1 MRDFQTLEVN
11 GFAVIDGVV
20 VDIDRYEAS
29 FPVNSIPSGS
39 ISLSLGRNPRGD
51 LAKIHKMFAGLTI
64 RLPIQVYL
72 KVTPGSSGVQANWP
86 KDFFLAFDGFTTGS
100 AMERD
105 PSNVGLMIGMTHWLD
120 ELTHGSMLFQTSSPR
135 NPADLVY
142 NAVVPNDGGGL
153 TATDQASA
161 IVTPENVR
169 RDFWDK
175 CVRKWFNGL
184 LDLNKGGRNGV
195 GATAGTVANMGG
207 KGLAIAEEAV
217 QAALKKFEPFS
228 GKYQFGTSL
237 GLSSSSINTRQVAVN
252 LSRFLSQECR
262 ATTVNNTF
270 WDKLIEMAGS
280 FMFAIVPLIDR
291 CLVVPWTP
299 LLRTPW
305 KYGAVAGANCGFKP
319 RMGMPRLLRGVGIYG
334 GRNWET
340 YSDGQGKPPINM
352 KGPGIGGIFR
362 PFNTGHFEYF
372 EAPKWMASLDLS
384 FGSNRTSGA
393 GNVKANAQEPGIGP
407 PPEGSSLQEQA
418 INNASLMT
426 RFATYMYG
434 MEALKDRQSPLNSPL
449 RFDVAPGSIIYIGQQ
464 GEFFAADGEDQLS
477 NSMVGCVT
485 TVSYVVDTKTPV
497 AMTAF
502 HISHLRS
509 LGENQA
515 TGTSLSV
522 HPLWDKNW
530 LGSTMS
536 GDFS

>member
-39 ISLSLGRNPRGD
+39 VTLSLGRNPRGD
-51 LAKIHKMFAGLTI
+51 LAKIHKIFAGLTF

-72 KVTPGSSGVQANWP
+72 KVTPGSLGVQANWP

-105 PSNVGLMIGMTHWLD
+105 PSNVGLTLGMTHWLD

-135 NPADLVY
+135 NPSDLVY
-142 NAVVPNDGGGL
+142 NAVIPNDGGGL

-161 IVTPENVR
+161 IVTAANIKK
-169 RDFWDK
+169 DFWDT
-175 CVRKWFNGL
+175 CLRKWFNDL
-184 LDLNKGGRNGV
+184 LNLNKDGRNGI
-195 GATAGTVANMGG
+195 GATPEAEANMGG
-207 KGLAIAEEAV
+207 EGLAIAEEAV
-217 QAALKKFEPFS
+217 QQALNRFEPLS
-228 GKYQFGTSL
+228 GKYFFGKPLSL
-237 GLSSSSINTRQVAVN
+237 DTVAVDINTVADN

-262 ATTVNNTF
+262 ETTLHHTF
-270 WDKLIEMAGS
+270 WDKLVEMAGS
-280 FMFAIVPLIDR
+280 LMFAVVPLIDR

-299 LLRTPW
+299 LLRDPW

-334 GRNWET
+334 GRNWDT
-340 YSDGQGKPPINM
+340 YSEGQGQPPVDM
-352 KGPGIGGIFR
+352 QGPGIGGVFK
-362 PFNTGHFEYF
+362 PYNTGHFEYF
-372 EAPKWMASLDLS
+372 DAPKWMASIDLS
-384 FGSNRTSGA
+384 FGSDGPA
-393 GNVKANAQEPGIGP
+393 GVGKVRGNAQDPGLGQAP
-407 PPEGSSLQEQA
+407 KGKSPREQA
-418 INNASLMT
+418 INNATLMT

-509 LGENQA
+509 LGENQ
-515 TGTSLSV
+515 TPGTSLSR

-530 LGSTMS
+530 SGSTMS